1 VKEKTVP
8 LDELSD
14 KLLRIQRLT
23 MRVINSDEELQR
35 IEHSLAE
42 IKQHLIYQRITQAEQ
57 LIDQILN
64 RLDPPAGPRRTAN
77 PEAA

>member
-1 VKEKTVP
+1 MP
-8 LDELSD
+8 LDDLSD

-64 RLDPPAGPRRTAN
+64 RLDPPAGQRRTAN

>member
-1 VKEKTVP
+1 MP
-8 LDELSD
+8 LDDLSD

>member
-1 VKEKTVP
+1 MP
-8 LDELSD
+8 LDDLSD

-23 MRVINSDEELQR
+23 TRIINSDEELQR

-64 RLDPPAGPRRTAN
+64 RLDPPAGTRRTAN

>member
-1 VKEKTVP
+1 MS
-8 LDELSD
+8 LDDLSD

-23 MRVINSDEELQR
+23 MRVINSDEEIQR
-35 IEHSLAE
+35 IEQSLAE

>member
-1 VKEKTVP
+1 MP
-8 LDELSD
+8 LDDLSD

-23 MRVINSDEELQR
+23 QRVIHSDEELQR
-35 IEHSLAE
+35 TEHSLAE
-42 IKQHLIYQRITQAEQ
+42 IKQHLIGQRITQAEQ

-64 RLDPPAGPRRTAN
+64 KLDPPAGQRRTAN

>member
-1 VKEKTVP
+1 MP
-8 LDELSD
+8 LDDLSD

-23 MRVINSDEELQR
+23 MHVINSDEELQR

-64 RLDPPAGPRRTAN
+64 RLDPPAGPRRTTN

>member
-1 VKEKTVP
+1 MP
-8 LDELSD
+8 LDDLSD
-14 KLLRIQRLT
+14 KLLRIHRLT
-23 MRVINSDEELQR
+23 TRVINSDEELQR

-57 LIDQILN
+57 IIDQILN

>member
-1 VKEKTVP
+1 MP